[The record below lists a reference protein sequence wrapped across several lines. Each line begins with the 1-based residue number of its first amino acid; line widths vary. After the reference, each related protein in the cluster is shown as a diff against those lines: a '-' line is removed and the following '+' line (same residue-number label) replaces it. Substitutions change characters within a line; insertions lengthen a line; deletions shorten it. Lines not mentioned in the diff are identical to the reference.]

1 MGIIGKDY
9 KYKIIENFLTKEEIE
24 LFKNYCEIK
33 HRLNNKNFD
42 TEQSNTMDT
51 CFYGDPIMDSLLLS
65 KQKIME
71 KESGKK
77 LLPTYAFWRTYT
89 KYAILKKHTD
99 RPSCEI
105 SATVFI
111 DSEGPEWPIFIEGKE
126 LILKPGQAVIYLGCE
141 LEHWR
146 EEFLGDYQF
155 QTFLHY
161 VDKDGSN
168 KEWYMD
174 KKIYWGMNKN

>member
-1 MGIIGKDY
+1 MGVIGKDY
-9 KYKIIENFLTKEEIE
+9 KYKIIENFLSIEEIE
-24 LFKNYCEIK
+24 LFKHYCEIK

-42 TEQSNTMDT
+42 TQQSNTMDT
-51 CFYGDPIMDSLLLS
+51 CFYSDPIMDSLLLS

-71 KESGKK
+71 TESGKK
-77 LLPTYAFWRTYT
+77 LLPTYAFWGTYT
-89 KYAILKKHTD
+89 KYAVLNKHTD

-111 DSEGPEWPIFIEGKE
+111 DSKGPEWPIFMEGKR
-126 LILKPGQAVIYLGCE
+126 LTLKPGQALIYLGCE

-161 VDKDGSN
+161 VNKDGPN

-174 KKIYWGMNKN
+174 KKIYWGVD